1 MEITKEIKERIVA
14 AITSDR
20 ENYPSDNK
28 HAVALGISASV
39 YNAVKKGAWE
49 RQVSDA
55 GWVGMARRLG
65 VELRSEMEWKAAKT
79 PTYNFVTA
87 QLRMCQES
95 GVSAILCD
103 IPNIGKTFTARQ
115 YVKTHKN
122 AIYVDCSQVKTK
134 RKMVRK
140 IAKEFGVT
148 SMGSYYDVYEDLV
161 AYMKTLDMPLVVLD
175 EAGDL
180 QYEAFLELKAL
191 WNATERCC
199 GWYMMGADG
208 LKAKIDRNVEGMK
221 VGYAEML
228 SRFGGGFSRV
238 SPEDG
243 KERVKFLKAQAAIV
257 AKVNAP
263 EGSDVMKIV
272 NGSGGGLRRV
282 YTEIEKLRR
291 AVCDGNPAAKL
302 SGTEDLRSVG

>member
-14 AITSDR
+14 AIVADR

-39 YNAVKKGAWE
+39 YNAIKKGNWD

-65 VELRSEMEWKAAKT
+65 VVLRREMEWKAADT
-79 PTYNFVTA
+79 PTYRFISA
-87 QLRMCQES
+87 QLGLCQES

-103 IPNIGKTFTARQ
+103 IPNIGKTYTARA
-115 YVKTHKN
+115 YVKGHKN
-122 AIYVDCSQVKTK
+122 AIYIDCSQVKTK
-134 RKMVRK
+134 RKLVRK

-148 SMGSYYDVYEDLV
+148 SIGSYYDVYEDLV
-161 AYMKTLDMPLVVLD
+161 AYMKTLDTPLVVLD

-208 LKAKIDRNVEGMK
+208 LRAKIARNVEGMK

-228 SRFGGGFSRV
+228 SRFGDTYSRV
-238 SPEDG
+238 TPEDE
-243 KERVKFLKAQAAIV
+243 KERQKFLKAQAAIV

-263 EGSDVMKIV
+263 EGADVMQIV
-272 NGSGGGLRRV
+272 HGSGGGLRRV
-282 YTEIEKLRR
+282 YTEIEKLKK
-291 AVCDGNPAAKL
+291 VEL
-302 SGTEDLRSVG
+302 Q